1 MQNEQ
6 FLYNK
11 FNTLSEMDILNKNIP
26 LYISKNLNENFQIR
40 EYQKEAFA
48 RFLYYLIDYKNK
60 KLPISLLY
68 NMATWSGKT
77 FVMAWLILALYENGY
92 RNFLFFVN
100 STNIIEKTKDNFL
113 NNNSSKYLF
122 NEKIELDWKIVNIK
136 EVTNFSSNNYD
147 NINIKFTTIQWLH
160 SDLNSIKENW
170 LSYEDFIDKKIVIL
184 SDEAHHINALTKTWK
199 LWVSEAQEKTSWEN
213 TIMKIL
219 NSHLDNILLEFT
231 ATIDLNN
238 ENIVQKYMDKI
249 IYKYDLKDFRLDWY
263 SKEVDILKADME
275 QKDRILQSLILSQY
289 RLKIAE
295 KNKIYCKPVIL
306 FKAQKT
312 IAESVQNLENFK
324 DLIKCLKSEQLE
336 NIKTKSTT
344 EIIKK
349 AFLFFEE
356 SNINLDDLVKELKD
370 DFCENNCISAND
382 NSDLVSIKLNTLEEK
397 NNNIRAVF
405 AVAKLNEGWDVLN
418 LFDIVRLYWDDWIT
432 ANRSN
437 VIDKKTWKIKSWPQ
451 TMAEAQLIWRWA
463 RYFPFVSEKALW
475 EDKYKRKFD
484 NKNDE
489 LKILE
494 TFYYHTFFDNMYIT
508 EIRQALKDVWM
519 IDSIDKKDFS
529 LKFKDSFKNSE
540 FYKNWVIFT
549 NEKKVKDYSNID
561 SFEKIWLQT
570 KRYDFKGI
578 FSWKS
583 YDLEVFDDKKNEF
596 KLEKEPKTLTLKNI
610 EKNIVKKALQRND
623 FYKFSNLK
631 RYLWKLKSIDDFI
644 YSDNY
649 LWWIKIDF
657 FSSIDILDNL
667 NNQHKLKAVSSL
679 LWYLELEIKDK
690 KVEFEWTKQFKA
702 KAISIYDFEKSIK
715 VDLWVDWFWINKEW
729 FVFEKINWSSE
740 EINFI
745 QLFEKKIEELTNKY
759 TDIYLIR
766 NERTIAIYSFL
777 DWDRFEPDFLL
788 FMKEKVSKN
797 PITYQIFIEPKW
809 NHLLELDKWKQDF
822 LLKIENESEII
833 EMDLKDY
840 RLIWLPFYNKEL
852 ENQFEDSFKKF

>member
-11 FNTLSEMDILNKNIP
+11 FNTLSEMDILDKNIP
-26 LYISKNLNENFQIR
+26 LNITKNLNEKFKIR

-48 RFLYYLIDYKNK
+48 RFLYYLNDYKNK
-60 KLPISLLY
+60 RLPIHLLY

-405 AVAKLNEGWDVLN
+405 DVAKLNEGWDVLN
-418 LFDIVRLYWDDWIT
+418 LFDIVRL
-432 ANRSN
+432 
-437 VIDKKTWKIKSWPQ
+437 
-451 TMAEAQLIWRWA
+451 
-463 RYFPFVSEKALW
+463 
-475 EDKYKRKFD
+475 
-484 NKNDE
+484 
-489 LKILE
+489 
-494 TFYYHTFFDNMYIT
+494 
-508 EIRQALKDVWM
+508 
-519 IDSIDKKDFS
+519 
-529 LKFKDSFKNSE
+529 
-540 FYKNWVIFT
+540 
-549 NEKKVKDYSNID
+549 
-561 SFEKIWLQT
+561 
-570 KRYDFKGI
+570 
-578 FSWKS
+578 
-583 YDLEVFDDKKNEF
+583 
-596 KLEKEPKTLTLKNI
+596 
-610 EKNIVKKALQRND
+610 
-623 FYKFSNLK
+623 
-631 RYLWKLKSIDDFI
+631 
-644 YSDNY
+644 
-649 LWWIKIDF
+649 
-657 FSSIDILDNL
+657 
-667 NNQHKLKAVSSL
+667 
-679 LWYLELEIKDK
+679 
-690 KVEFEWTKQFKA
+690 
-702 KAISIYDFEKSIK
+702 
-715 VDLWVDWFWINKEW
+715 
-729 FVFEKINWSSE
+729 
-740 EINFI
+740 
-745 QLFEKKIEELTNKY
+745 
-759 TDIYLIR
+759 
-766 NERTIAIYSFL
+766 
-777 DWDRFEPDFLL
+777 
-788 FMKEKVSKN
+788 
-797 PITYQIFIEPKW
+797 
-809 NHLLELDKWKQDF
+809 
-822 LLKIENESEII
+822 
-833 EMDLKDY
+833 
-840 RLIWLPFYNKEL
+840 
-852 ENQFEDSFKKF
+852 